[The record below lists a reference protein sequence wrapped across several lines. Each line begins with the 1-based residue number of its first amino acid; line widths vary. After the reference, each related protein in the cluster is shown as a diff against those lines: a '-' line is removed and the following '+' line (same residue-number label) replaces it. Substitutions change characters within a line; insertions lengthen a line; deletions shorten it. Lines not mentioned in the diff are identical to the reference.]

1 MDFRLL
7 GPLEIDDDQG
17 QALELGG
24 RQQKLVLTMLLLNR
38 NEVVSVDR
46 LIDALW
52 GEQQPSSAVKNV
64 QVHISRLRKELE
76 GASQEGVL
84 RTQANGY
91 SLEVARGELD
101 VDRFERLLEDGR
113 RSLAAGAAEEA
124 DAALREALEIWRG
137 PPMADFTYD
146 SFAQGEI
153 ARLEE
158 LRLAAVEE
166 RIETDLALG
175 RHDDVTSELHRLVAE
190 HPLRERPRAQL
201 MLALHRSG
209 RKADAL
215 RVYEEGRRL
224 LAEELGLE
232 PSETIRR
239 LQSALLADDPAL
251 AAPPRVPPRSPARGA
266 TPPPPPLARR
276 SRALLGVGGAL
287 LLAAALAV
295 AALALTRDRTSAG
308 IVEVG
313 PNSLAAIDPGTNE
326 VVSAI
331 PVGTKPASVVSY
343 HGSLW
348 VANLDD
354 ETVSRVDA
362 EAGRVVGTIP
372 TGTAPL
378 SLAAGHGAIWAI
390 GEDGIVLRINPAFNK
405 VGSRIPTIEPGT
417 LLTVAPA
424 TEALAATADA
434 VWAISG
440 GYVAAPRIYRI
451 DPVSRRA
458 APVVVTGM
466 GPTAITAGRGDVWV
480 TDVFENNV
488 SRIDAAGIVVAT
500 TPVGNGPRAI
510 AVGEGAAW
518 VADSLDD
525 EVVRIDPVTNS
536 VTNTIPV
543 GRFPTAVAVGAGA
556 VWVANTHA
564 GTVSR
569 IDPKTRTVVETIPF
583 GAAPAGVV
591 VVGDRV
597 WVTTQEAV
605 RTPPADPGP
614 IAETLRLSSSAPFQT
629 DPALLDVD
637 PQINYATCAKLVN
650 YPDAAAPDGTRL
662 VPEVAAALPT
672 RSPDGRTYTFT
683 IRDGYAFSP
692 PHGERVTA
700 RTFKHAIERSLHPKT
715 GSGAAALAPDI
726 VGLDAY
732 RAGTAADIT
741 GVVVDGKRLSVTLV
755 RPDQTFLARIALPSY
770 CAVPL
775 DAPIDA
781 KGVRAM
787 ASAGPYYITEDIPN
801 RLIVLE
807 RNPNYR
813 GLRPRRFREI
823 RYTLGVEATK
833 GVADVLA
840 GRSDYLADRVPVER
854 NADLLARHGPTS
866 LAAADARQ
874 QYFVNPTVKL
884 AFLELNTRRPLFS
897 DVRLRKAVNYAIDRR
912 ALTRIGS
919 WVNGPFPAIP
929 TDQYLPPTMPSAS
942 PTVLYPQGGDL
953 RVARRLAPNAH
964 GAAVLYT
971 CNEYPPL
978 CRRPAEQVRSDLAEL
993 GLDVDIREFPFDEV
1007 FERVGRKGEPY
1018 DIVIYHWGADY
1029 VDPYNFLNFLLAG
1042 KVRPEYARKLERVAR
1057 LSGDARYRAYESL
1070 SVELARDEA
1079 PWVAYATGDARDL
1092 FSARIG
1098 CQTFQPVYGIDLGA
1112 LCLRR

>member
-64 QVHISRLRKELE
+64 QGHISRLRKELE

-564 GTVSR
+564 GPSPGSIRRRERLSR
-569 IDPKTRTVVETIPF
+569 RSRSAPPPRESSSWAIGSGSRPRRPCGHPRQIRDRSPRRCASARPRPSRPTRRCWTWTRRSTTRRAPSSSTIPMPRPRTALGWF
-583 GAAPAGVV
+583 RGGGCAPHPLARRPDLHLHDPRRLRVLAAARRARHRADLQARDRAEPAPEDGFRCGRLGAGHRRPRRLPRGY
-591 VVGDRV
+591 GRGHRRV
-597 WVTTQEAV
+597 
-605 RTPPADPGP
+605 
-614 IAETLRLSSSAPFQT
+614 SSSTESAS
-629 DPALLDVD
+629 
-637 PQINYATCAKLVN
+637 
-650 YPDAAAPDGTRL
+650 
-662 VPEVAAALPT
+662 
-672 RSPDGRTYTFT
+672 RSRSSGRT
-683 IRDGYAFSP
+683 RPSSR
-692 PHGERVTA
+692 ELC
-700 RTFKHAIERSLHPKT
+700 S
-715 GSGAAALAPDI
+715 
-726 VGLDAY
+726 
-732 RAGTAADIT
+732 RAT
-741 GVVVDGKRLSVTLV
+741 S
-755 RPDQTFLARIALPSY
+755 
-770 CAVPL
+770 VPL

-929 TDQYLPPTMPSAS
+929 TDQYLPPTMPGAS

-953 RVARRLAPNAH
+953 RAARRLAPNAH

-978 CRRPAEQVRSDLAEL
+978 CRRPAEQVRVGPGGL
-993 GLDVDIREFPFDEV
+993 GLDVDIREFPFEEV